1 MKTIR
6 MFCNALMSVALTSLM
21 IWSCT
26 KVEAGL
32 EQEET
37 RTWRTI
43 PVVFN
48 ATLMTYDAQTRAEAT
63 SWDDH
68 SQVFLQFSVGDGFVD
83 GTAVYDASADMW
95 YVEPS
100 KPIITGQELTC
111 HAYYFENPTF
121 MDGANVELNEKSVI
135 YRDTTATYF
144 YDESSISINAHLV
157 PITGRVRFEGNPG
170 ASYCMGGMRRYTDY
184 SIVHNKLTSTGKDLT
199 FILPESGKSDYY
211 YLFFDE
217 LAPREMNVYD
227 RANNVKYTKKCSPGI
242 LAHGKSGYMNLPSS
256 DSHIGWSRKELVK
269 TYQIDSI
276 SFNMILVDKGT
287 FDMGWGPTVVE
298 EPIHKVTLTR
308 DYYVGETE
316 VTNSLWCA
324 VMGDEVPDG
333 RGEGPLYGESFSAVE
348 EFISKLNRI
357 IEDVEFRLPTEAEW
371 EFAAKGGNKSEGY
384 AYSGSNDLGRVGYY
398 YGYTTSS
405 IKPCDVKSY
414 SPNELGIYDMS
425 GNVCEWCADS
435 YADYPSE
442 PQIDPLVDVSGN
454 GRVWRGGHLRSVKS
468 GQMIGDKSFCT
479 TTHRGLGGDSNYSS
493 YVGFRLASY

>member
-37 RTWRTI
+37 RAWRTI

-199 FILPESGKSDYY
+199 LILPESGKSDYY

-227 RANNVKYTKKCSPGI
+227 RANNVKYTKRCSPGI

-269 TYQIDSI
+269 TFQIDTV
-276 SFNMILVDKGT
+276 SFKMILVDKGS
-287 FDMGWGPTVVE
+287 FNMGEGYNTSVDTV
-298 EPIHKVTLTR
+298 HRVTLTK
-308 DYYVGETE
+308 DYYIGETE
-316 VTNSLWCA
+316 VTRALYKT
-324 VMGDEVPDG
+324 VMGTSYTGNLELPEIASWYDAIDFINE
-333 RGEGPLYGESFSAVE
+333 LNNLIES
-348 EFISKLNRI
+348 
-357 IEDVEFRLPTEAEW
+357 VEFRLPTEAEW
-371 EFAAKGGNKSEGY
+371 EFAAKGGNQSCGY
-384 AYSGSNDLGRVGYY
+384 MYSGSFDLERVGWWNR
-398 YGYTTSS
+398 SS
-405 IKPCDVKSY
+405 SAAFAPVKSLK
-414 SPNELGIYDMS
+414 PNEIGVYDMS
-425 GNVCEWCADS
+425 GNAGEWCNDWYDAYS
-435 YADYPSE
+435 SQ
-442 PQIDPLVDVSGN
+442 PQIDPKGPPTGSTKVV
-454 GRVWRGGHLRSVKS
+454 RGG
-468 GQMIGDKSFCT
+468 FF
-479 TTHRGLGGDSNYSS
+479 DSNNSGCLTSIARDREDPTGREHRKTSSS
-493 YVGFRLASY
+493 YYDSGFRLASY